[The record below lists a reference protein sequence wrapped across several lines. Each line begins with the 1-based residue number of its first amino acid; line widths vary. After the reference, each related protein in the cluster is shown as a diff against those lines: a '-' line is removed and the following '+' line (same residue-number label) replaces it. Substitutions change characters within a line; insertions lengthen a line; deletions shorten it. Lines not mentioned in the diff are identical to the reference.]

1 MCCKIDNNNGVF
13 LKLMSPMIITWKK
26 YLMKFQ
32 MILSTLE
39 NYNTIIDFSFN
50 IPGRINFGLKN
61 MWWGQVSNSNQIIHK
76 PLSAESVTN

>member
-13 LKLMSPMIITWKK
+13 LKLMPPMIITWKK

-39 NYNTIIDFSFN
+39 NYNTIRDFFSTY
-50 IPGRINFGLKN
+50 PVELT
-61 MWWGQVSNSNQIIHK
+61 
-76 PLSAESVTN
+76 LA